1 MTSQEIHDMIQTFPL
16 EDATHSPQF
25 AASAILDILDALNR
39 RMDGIE
45 AAVTS
50 LQRINLEGPNP

>member
-1 MTSQEIHDMIQTFPL
+1 MIQTFPL

-25 AASAILDILDALNR
+25 TTSKILDILDALNR